1 MNLLREKANSIYK
14 TTKDIRK
21 EISKHYREELKK
33 AEADPNYVIV
43 SWN

>member
-21 EISKHYREELKK
+21 EISSTTVK
-33 AEADPNYVIV
+33 
-43 SWN
+43 S